1 LSLLLLLLLLLS
13 LVDGGVVLA
22 ARSWTPEP
30 TVPDV
35 SKLTVFV
42 TLFGRRFFLRFR
54 SVADAEDAD
63 TTAVVVAALGQVV
76 VEDDGAPDDD
86 VGDGH
91 PVASRTVSERSLSV
105 DDVG

>member
-1 LSLLLLLLLLLS
+1 M
-13 LVDGGVVLA
+13 

-35 SKLTVFV
+35 SELTV
-42 TLFGRRFFLRFR
+42 LIILLGRRFFLRFR
-54 SVADAEDAD
+54 SVTGADDDD
-63 TTAVVVAALGQVV
+63 TAAVVVAALGQVV
-76 VEDDGAPDDD
+76 VDANGALDDD

-91 PVASRTVSERSLSV
+91 PAVSRTVSERSPSV